1 MTPSIPKA
9 TRARTFAASAFLLA
23 TAAVYETAVALRVI
37 SLGKE
42 PGEGPFG
49 AGVVMLIA
57 LLALLTGLIVSLLCT
72 LSRSTEWRSAA
83 SLVPLASAAF
93 VAARFYTF
101 DPYYLPTL
109 RRMSEGGNVAG
120 RWIAAL
126 VVIALLAVVVT
137 KILPRIGVAMTS
149 FVLLISAVIAVGEG
163 IGH

>member
-1 MTPSIPKA
+1 
-9 TRARTFAASAFLLA
+9 
-23 TAAVYETAVALRVI
+23 
-37 SLGKE
+37 
-42 PGEGPFG
+42 
-49 AGVVMLIA
+49 MLIA

-83 SLVPLASAAF
+83 SLVPVASAAF

-101 DPYYLPTL
+101 DPYYLMTL